1 VKSADQHRLARSIRR
16 LAIGVVRDVETRRTG
31 RAANTVDEREEQ
43 FQIAISGT
51 ATDYPFWQAV
61 ELPLLTA
68 FTIATGSRD
77 STLQR
82 PQASFGYELTA
93 VQRINDENVWEPVSD
108 GVILSAAVRDYHFDA
123 AHAIDRVTV
132 LLAAIAPGDELQFT
146 GFVHVTF
153 QGFGA
158 PRETQPDEAP

>member
-16 LAIGVVRDVETRRTG
+16 LAIGVVRDVETRRGG

-43 FQIAISGT
+43 FQIALAGT
-51 ATDYPFWQAV
+51 ATDYPLWQAV
-61 ELPLLTA
+61 ELPLNTA
-68 FTIATGSRD
+68 FSIATGNRD

-82 PQASFGYELTA
+82 PQVSFGYELTL
-93 VQRINDENVWEPVSD
+93 VQRQNDVLVWEPVSD

-123 AHAIDRVTV
+123 AQTIDRATI
-132 LLAAIAPGDELQFT
+132 LLCAIAPGDELQFS
-146 GFVHVTF
+146 GFVHATF

-158 PRETQPDEAP
+158 PRDSQPDEAG